1 MAKQEIFSKPARNAD
16 HLLDQLKERGLVVSE
31 EDELISKQLIRSI
44 GYYRLSGY
52 FGPLQIEKDVFKE
65 DTTFN
70 DIIRLYKFDTKLKAL
85 IFQLL
90 EKFEIELRTSI
101 TDTLSLSINSDWYV
115 HPNLFKDDTK
125 KIEVLDCIID
135 EQNTPQKSYLNV
147 DKKLYD
153 ILLNEINSSIVK
165 QRDSA
170 FIKAFY
176 EKHHDNC
183 PVPSWMMMESISF
196 GKLSR
201 LFWLLKP
208 SEEKRAIAKRLGAL
222 TPDHLSSWLH
232 SFVILRNACAHHG
245 RVWNRKIKD
254 VKIPTRPTKKFI
266 TNTNVVNLRMLYG
279 VLSCLMQIFEKTDK
293 EEQILF
299 KTNFF
304 QLVEEYDIDF
314 GAIVFPEGWD
324 NDDIWKI

>member
-1 MAKQEIFSKPARNAD
+1 MAKQEVFSKPARNAD
-16 HLLDQLKERGLVVSE
+16 YLLNQLKERGLVVNE

-52 FGPLQIEKDVFKE
+52 FGPLQNEKDVFKE
-65 DTTFN
+65 GTTFN
-70 DIIRLYKFDTKLKAL
+70 DILRLYKFDTKLKAI

-101 TDTLSLSINSDWYV
+101 TDTLSLSLNSDWYV
-115 HPNLFKDDTK
+115 NPVLFKDDTIE
-125 KIEVLDCIID
+125 IEVLDCIID
-135 EQNTPQKSYLNV
+135 EQNTAQKSYLRV

-153 ILLNEINSSIVK
+153 ILLNEINNSVVK
-165 QRDSA
+165 QKDSA

-176 EKHHDNC
+176 EKHHESC

-201 LFWLLKP
+201 LFWLLNH
-208 SEEKRAIAKRLGAL
+208 SDEKRAIAKRLGAL

-245 RVWNRKIKD
+245 RVWNRKVKD
-254 VKIPTRPTKKFI
+254 VKIPTRPSKKFI
-266 TNTNVVNLRMLYG
+266 TNTDIANLRMLYG

-293 EEQILF
+293 EEQIRFKTILF
-299 KTNFF
+299 K
-304 QLVEEYDIDF
+304 LVEEHDIDF
-314 GAIVFPEGWD
+314 GAMGFPEGWEND
-324 NDDIWKI
+324 NIWKI